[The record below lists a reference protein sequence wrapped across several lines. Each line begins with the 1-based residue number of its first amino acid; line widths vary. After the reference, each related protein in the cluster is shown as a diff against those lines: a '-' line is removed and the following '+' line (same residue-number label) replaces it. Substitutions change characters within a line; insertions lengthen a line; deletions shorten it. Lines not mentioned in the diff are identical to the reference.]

1 MPSSISIILWAM
13 NTPIWVTDGTERGSF
28 LALCLNL
35 ENEKNLTLTLNRQ
48 AVGTLDI
55 FFAIWCDPPYW
66 GLQDKCCSGLSAT
79 IDQRRKSKCK
89 YLKPK
94 IALKSRFGILLEM
107 APFSSFHKHTLRRD
121 YSRGIQ
127 NYSFWARATAALRF
141 WKYLA
146 RWTFEGSEMEKQRQR
161 QKRTKTR

>member
-1 MPSSISIILWAM
+1 M
-13 NTPIWVTDGTERGSF
+13 VQKGTF
-28 LALCLNL
+28 LAFCVNL
-35 ENEKNLTLTLNRQ
+35 EYEKNLTLTLNRQ

-121 YSRGIQ
+121 YIRGIQ

-141 WKYLA
+141 KKYLE
-146 RWTFEGSEMEKQRQR
+146 RWTFEGSTVDKTKTKAKKDKDKINQDEYRRRQR
-161 QKRTKTR
+161 

>member
-1 MPSSISIILWAM
+1 MGNRWNRKGLVFSILSASRVREKLNI
-13 NTPIWVTDGTERGSF
+13 
-28 LALCLNL
+28 NL
-35 ENEKNLTLTLNRQ
+35 EQGSSLGLKFFLCDMIG
-48 AVGTLDI
+48 VGTY
-55 FFAIWCDPPYW
+55 DPPFW

-141 WKYLA
+141 WKYLE
-146 RWTFEGSEMEKQRQR
+146 RWTFEGSAMEKIKTKAKKDKDKINRDEYRRRQR
-161 QKRTKTR
+161 